1 MVEVPLPP
9 GIERRCIGPGR
20 GPVSA
25 LHARPERAAGR
36 TSVMVCGFMA
46 TKEDFRQILPL
57 LARAG
62 HDAWAY
68 DHVGQ
73 HGGEPAVGRDDGPER
88 YTIASMAQEG
98 REVIEAV
105 GAGGPVH
112 VVLGIA
118 DDEAIRLGRLT
129 RQVSDAFDQFAT
141 ARQHA
146 RTAAAGRS
154 WSTG

>member
-1 MVEVPLPP
+1 MAEVQLPP
-9 GIERRCIGPGR
+9 GIERRCIDTGR
-20 GPVSA
+20 GPVAA

-98 REVIEAV
+98 REVS
-105 GAGGPVH
+105 
-112 VVLGIA
+112 
-118 DDEAIRLGRLT
+118 RR
-129 RQVSDAFDQFAT
+129 S
-141 ARQHA
+141 AR
-146 RTAAAGRS
+146 AGRS
-154 WSTG
+154 TWSATASAASSPGRWRWPRPA